1 MHDYSGLLSAFSHK
15 SSAKIMLH
23 AQSASTLK
31 AQQDFPH
38 RYSDYSQLMNGSGS
52 LVNTAINK
60 KLAFENA
67 RQFYLS

>member
-1 MHDYSGLLSAFSHK
+1 
-15 SSAKIMLH
+15 MLH

-67 RQFYLS
+67 RQFYLQ